1 MAVPG
6 KWFPPSS
13 VAQPRGPDDRR
24 PCRDGRR
31 PRGPCEACDLV
42 RAERTPRPQYLRI

>member
-42 RAERTPRPQYLRI
+42 RPSEPLDLSIFG